1 MKKTLFFVVVNLLLS
16 ATWINAADV
25 LTLGNADFE
34 TAWTGLTDYG
44 DPEVILKKVGAI
56 ATGVTGWTG
65 DAGNGGLTIYQGP
78 GRTGSNAA
86 VLVNTHATGGCRFY
100 NNSVMTLT
108 KGGQY
113 KLTFYVRGSAT
124 LVNVSLFQSGKRPTI
139 SEVTGPNAA
148 GVYDATKTANSPISL
163 GNTWTKM
170 EYYFTVPVASAYT
183 DYKLYFAFYKTQS
196 PALDGSNL
204 NDIFMIDDITF
215 EPFVDNTIATLTEIT
230 VGGKAINNFN
240 PNTTTYSILTN
251 NATIPAIVGTPTDAT
266 ATVVVGE
273 PVQVDNTIAYEIEVT
288 AADGVTKK
296 VYTVVFNVTND
307 VVLQGFTSD
316 LLPAGWISSQTSGT
330 NDWMIDQNANYNNG
344 LYMGSYSVRIRGGG
358 AGNPSITS
366 GWLMI
371 PNLDLPDLLTFYM
384 KTRVAGTSTF
394 SVYKRP
400 ASEATFT
407 DLTGWTLCET
417 LTEPFDATFTEKSV
431 SINSNQLTDILF
443 YVEKEDEKIP
453 FALDDIRITLKDT
466 TTGNT
471 QTSSSKVI
479 FKTSKGL
486 LSFESPEHVNYAVRT
501 LTGAAV
507 KVGQGNHVSL
517 RLPQGF
523 YLVEIN
529 GKTQKVVIP

>member
-1 MKKTLFFVVVNLLLS
+1 MKKLLFLLTLSTLIGVS
-16 ATWINAADV
+16 SMQAADV

-65 DAGNGGLTIYQGP
+65 DTGNGGLTIYQGP
-78 GRTGSNAA
+78 GHTGSNAT
-86 VLVNTHATGGCRFY
+86 VLANPHPTGACRFY

-108 KGGQY
+108 KGAQY
-113 KLTFYVRGSAT
+113 KLTFYARGTAT
-124 LVNVSLFQSGKRPTI
+124 LVNVSLFQSGTRPKI
-139 SEVTGPNAA
+139 GEVQGPNAG
-148 GVYDATKTANSPISL
+148 GVYDPSKTANTLINL

-170 EYYFTVPVASAYT
+170 EYFFTVPVASAYT
-183 DYKLYFAFYKTQS
+183 DYKLYFAFFTS
-196 PALDGSNL
+196 PTPALDGSNL

-240 PNTTTYSILTN
+240 PNTTTYNILTN
-251 NATIPAIVGTPTDAT
+251 NATIPAIVGTPTGAI

-273 PVQVDNTIAYEIEVT
+273 PVQVDNTITYEIEVT

-453 FALDDIRITLKDT
+453 FALDDIRITLNDT

-471 QTSSSKVI
+471 QTSASKVI

-501 LTGAAV
+501 LTGATV

>member
-1 MKKTLFFVVVNLLLS
+1 MKKLLFLLTLSTLIGVS
-16 ATWINAADV
+16 SMQAADV

-34 TAWTGLTDYG
+34 TGWSALTDHGSGLKSTTLTGLDG
-44 DPEVILKKVGAI
+44 WVGQ
-56 ATGVTGWTG
+56 TG
-65 DAGNGGLTIYQGP
+65 DGNLVIYQGP
-78 GRTGSNAA
+78 GYSGNYSAVLINTSDNPSRFGNNSVLTLTAGKIYKVSFYVKGTAKLSVFLFKNGTNPNKAAVTGSNTNAIYD
-86 VLVNTHATGGCRFY
+86 VNQ
-100 NNSVMTLT
+100 
-108 KGGQY
+108 KG
-113 KLTFYVRGSAT
+113 
-124 LVNVSLFQSGKRPTI
+124 LFQIEYT
-139 SEVTGPNAA
+139 E
-148 GVYDATKTANSPISL
+148 
-163 GNTWTKM
+163 WTKK
-170 EYYFTVPVASAYT
+170 EYLFTIPAAITESKLFFGFTNCTPLTDAENVAT
-183 DYKLYFAFYKTQS
+183 
-196 PALDGSNL
+196 AL
-204 NDIFMIDDITF
+204 MIDNVTI
-215 EPFVDNTIATLTEIT
+215 EPFVDNTIATLNEIT

-240 PNTTTYSILTN
+240 PNTTTYNILTN

-273 PVQVDNTIAYEIEVT
+273 PVQIDNTITYEIEVT

-316 LLPAGWISSQTSGT
+316 LLPAEWVSSQTSGT

-344 LYMGSYSVRIRGGG
+344 LYMGSYSVRIKGGG

-471 QTSSSKVI
+471 QTSASKVI

-501 LTGAAV
+501 LTGATV